1 MSAHKNIDRIC
12 VFILALTVVVTVL
25 FCNGKSLG
33 IGTTGY
39 TMGYENRLFDH
50 SKVHKIDIVM
60 DDWNDFIENCDD
72 ELYRN
77 CNVVIDGEAIKNVAI
92 RAKGNT
98 SLDEVKKIGSSRY
111 SFKIEFDR
119 YENGKTYHG
128 LDKLCLNNTI
138 QDNTY
143 MKDYLAYTLMNDFGV
158 DAPLCSYVDI
168 HVNGEEFGLYLAVE
182 AVEDSFLERNYGKN
196 HGELYK
202 PESGEVGSFADEF
215 YKKSDEIVNEFFSQ
229 IDEEKLPDDNAE
241 DQTSFMD
248 NTGVPETML
257 ANFDMSKLVE
267 IDKLVESLGGLG
279 SDDVKLKYID
289 ENIDSYSFI
298 FDNAK
303 TKVDKADKKRLIR
316 SIKALNEQRD
326 LDETVD
332 IDEVIKYFVVNG
344 FLCNYDSYTGKMIHN
359 YYLYEKNGRLSM
371 IPWDY
376 NLAYATFSLYDTEGK
391 VNSPIDSPALGDINE
406 LPMISWIF
414 DNEEYT
420 EKYHQYYREFAD
432 STDFDRII
440 SDTKELI
447 DDYVE
452 KDATKF
458 ITVKQFEKG
467 VSAIG
472 KYCQLRTESV
482 QGQLDGSIPSTKEG
496 QNNDNTAFIDTS
508 SLKVEDMGAIDPM
521 ANTDNAELSSMI
533 IPNGFDIPEGFS
545 IPEGAEIPEG
555 LGIPEG
561 FSIPEGAEIPEGFD
575 IPEGFSIPEGAEIP
589 EGFDIPEGLS
599 GMGDI
604 PAEKMPE
611 AEKTDTDKASDED
624 GKDKE
629 KKEYILLGSSAF
641 ILLFGLGFALK
652 FKR

>member
-1 MSAHKNIDRIC
+1 MTSHKNIDRIC
-12 VFILALTVVVTVL
+12 VFIIALTVVVTVL
-25 FCNGKSLG
+25 FCNGRSFG
-33 IGTTGY
+33 IGSTGH
-39 TMGYENRLFDH
+39 TIGYETRLFDH
-50 SKVHKIDIVM
+50 SKVHTIDIVM
-60 DDWNDFIENCDD
+60 DDWDDFIENCDD
-72 ELYRN
+72 EQYRS

-92 RAKGNT
+92 RTKGNT

-111 SFKIEFDR
+111 SFKIEFDH
-119 YENGKTYHG
+119 YDGFKSYHG
-128 LDKLCLNNTI
+128 LDKLCLNNI
-138 QDNTY
+138 VQDNTY

-182 AVEDSFLERNYGKN
+182 AIEDSFLERNYGKN

-202 PESGEVGSFADEF
+202 PDSGEVGSFADEF
-215 YKKSDEIVNEFFSQ
+215 AKKSDEIVNDFLSKINAEQLSG
-229 IDEEKLPDDNAE
+229 DNAE
-241 DQTSFMD
+241 EVASLAD
-248 NTGVPETML
+248 NTNGSEIML
-257 ANFDMSKLVE
+257 NGLDMSKLDE

-316 SIKALNEQRD
+316 SIKALNEQQD
-326 LDETVD
+326 LEETVD
-332 IDEVIKYFVVNG
+332 IDEVVKYFVVNG

-359 YYLYEKNGRLSM
+359 YYLYEKNGKLSM

-376 NLAYATFSLYDTEGK
+376 NLAFATFSSDDTEGK
-391 VNSPIDSPALGDINE
+391 VNFPIDSPALGDLKE

-420 EKYHQYYREFAD
+420 EKYHQYYRDFAD
-432 STDFDRII
+432 STDFDKMI

-482 QGQLDGSIPSTKEG
+482 QGQLDGRIPSTKEG
-496 QNNDNTAFIDTS
+496 QSKDNTAFIDTS
-508 SLKVEDMGAIDPM
+508 TLNVEDMGVMDFMGNSGNIDQSAM
-521 ANTDNAELSSMI
+521 MI
-533 IPNGFDIPEGFS
+533 PDGFEIPDGFS
-545 IPEGAEIPEG
+545 
-555 LGIPEG
+555 
-561 FSIPEGAEIPEGFD
+561 IPEGFD

-589 EGFDIPEGLS
+589 EGFDIPDEAMMPESSEIPDGIEMPAGLS
-599 GMGDI
+599 GIGDSLTEI
-604 PAEKMPE
+604 MPE
-611 AEKTDTDKASDED
+611 EEKSDTDKDSDED
-624 GKDKE
+624 EKDKE
-629 KKEYILLGSSAF
+629 KKEYILLGSSA
-641 ILLFGLGFALK
+641 LLLFFGLGFALK
-652 FKR
+652 FRR

>member
-1 MSAHKNIDRIC
+1 M
-12 VFILALTVVVTVL
+12 
-25 FCNGKSLG
+25 
-33 IGTTGY
+33 
-39 TMGYENRLFDH
+39 
-50 SKVHKIDIVM
+50 
-60 DDWNDFIENCDD
+60 
-72 ELYRN
+72 
-77 CNVVIDGEAIKNVAI
+77 
-92 RAKGNT
+92 
-98 SLDEVKKIGSSRY
+98 
-111 SFKIEFDR
+111 
-119 YENGKTYHG
+119 
-128 LDKLCLNNTI
+128 
-138 QDNTY
+138 
-143 MKDYLAYTLMNDFGV
+143 
-158 DAPLCSYVDI
+158 
-168 HVNGEEFGLYLAVE
+168 
-182 AVEDSFLERNYGKN
+182 
-196 HGELYK
+196 
-202 PESGEVGSFADEF
+202 
-215 YKKSDEIVNEFFSQ
+215 NEFFSQ

-241 DQTSFMD
+241 DRTSSMD

-257 ANFDMSKLVE
+257 ANFDMSKLDE

-326 LDETVD
+326 LEETVD

-359 YYLYEKNGRLSM
+359 YYIYEKNGRLSM

-496 QNNDNTAFIDTS
+496 QNKDNTAFIDTS
-508 SLKVEDMGAIDPM
+508 SLKVEDMGTMDSM

-533 IPNGFDIPEGFS
+533 IPNGF
-545 IPEGAEIPEG
+545 
-555 LGIPEG
+555 GIPEG

-589 EGFDIPEGLS
+589 EGLS

-604 PAEKMPE
+604 PAEIMPE